1 MKTQVWL
8 MSLMLVWSA
17 SCANTA
23 QADEPGND
31 PQKGTHTIAWS
42 QEAFGEAGIQ
52 PGDIVVIRSG
62 TYHDLPVKID
72 IDASSEKPVLIR
84 AEKPGSVVLTGTSS
98 LSIGG
103 SDITVSGLHFKDCDV
118 VAGNAVFNF
127 RTSVKKHAVRSHL
140 DNCVFSGSGSPEN
153 KDKDIKWVSVY
164 GRDNEVTRCS
174 FIDKKVLG
182 SLLVVWIDAQVIPN
196 HRIHGNYFTHPVSLK
211 ENGSAVNGQEM
222 IRIGT
227 SAVSMSEGR
236 CEVYDNYFYR
246 CNGEVEIISNKSCA
260 NTYRNNVF
268 DSCEGTLTLRHGN
281 DCTVDGNYFFG
292 RGTAN
297 TGGIRII
304 GERHRVFNNYFEG
317 LAGDNQRSAISL
329 VRGVENSE
337 LFEYFQ
343 VKDAQVAF
351 NTIVNCKSGIMANT
365 GNSASTMPVASSRI
379 SGNLIVNSAPGTRP
393 GGITVITAY
402 DPEIVWEANYSYG
415 VAVTGLT
422 GGGVVDAERFDLVRN
437 GDLYLLPADKAPLYD
452 KIRGFAYVAADIR
465 GIARPQDKTP
475 GANEP
480 AGEQTRTMPTP
491 ATTGATWQP
500 TL

>member
-1 MKTQVWL
+1 
-8 MSLMLVWSA
+8 MSLMLVGSA

-23 QADEPGND
+23 QADEPGNG
-31 PQKGTHTIAWS
+31 PHKKTHTIAWS
-42 QEAFGEAGIQ
+42 QEAFDEAGIK

-62 TYHDLPVKID
+62 TYRDLPVKID
-72 IDASSEKPVLIR
+72 IDATAERPVLIR
-84 AEKPGSVVLTGTSS
+84 AEKPGSVVLTGMSS

-103 SDITVSGLHFKDCDV
+103 SDITVSGLYFKDCDV
-118 VAGNAVFNF
+118 AAGDAVFNF
-127 RTSVKKHAVRSHL
+127 RTSAKKHAVRSRL
-140 DNCVFSGSGSPEN
+140 DDCIFSGSGLAEN

-164 GRDNEVTRCS
+164 GHDNEVTRCS
-174 FIDKKVLG
+174 FIDKKILG
-182 SLLVVWIDAQVIPN
+182 SLLVVWIDPQVIPN
-196 HRIHGNYFTHPVSLK
+196 HRIRGNYFTHPFSLQK
-211 ENGSAVNGQEM
+211 HGSAINGQEM

-236 CEVYDNYFYR
+236 CEICDNYFFR

-281 DCTVDGNYFFG
+281 DCTGDGNYFFG
-292 RGTAN
+292 RGAPN
-297 TGGIRII
+297 TGGVRII

-317 LAGDNQRSAISL
+317 LAGNSQRSAISL

-351 NTIVNCKSGIMANT
+351 NTIVNCKSGITANI
-365 GNSASTMPVASSRI
+365 GNSASTMPVTDSRVT
-379 SGNLIVNSAPGTRP
+379 GNLIVNNAAGTP
-393 GGITVITAY
+393 PEGVTVITAY
-402 DPEIVWEANYSYG
+402 GPGIVWEANHFHG
-415 VAVTGLT
+415 VTVSGLT
-422 GGGVVDAERFDLVRN
+422 GGGVDATGRFDLILD
-437 GDLYLLPADKAPLYD
+437 GGLYLLPADKAALYG
-452 KIRGFAYVAADIR
+452 KIRGFAYVATDIR
-465 GIARPQDKTP
+465 GIARPQAKTP

-480 AGEQTRTMPTP
+480 VGECTRTMPSP